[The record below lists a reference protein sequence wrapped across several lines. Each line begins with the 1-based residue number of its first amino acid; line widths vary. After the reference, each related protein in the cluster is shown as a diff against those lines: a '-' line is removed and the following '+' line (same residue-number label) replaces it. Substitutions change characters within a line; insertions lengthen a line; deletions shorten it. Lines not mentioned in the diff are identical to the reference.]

1 MPCEATVTYDDNL
14 NHSVTVS
21 IDSYCADDILNDV
34 ESIESNNLNE
44 ADVST
49 EYSYNNLS
57 DPPRESNFFLPKSRG
72 FKLALLNITSL
83 IKHID
88 ELRILLDS
96 NPVDVLAINE
106 TRLDSAINDCE
117 VYISGY
123 DIIRRDRNVNGRFGG
138 GVCFYVRSTI
148 NFLPRPDLSIE
159 VLENLCIEVRKPRS
173 KPFLIAT
180 WYRPPDSVVEKFNF
194 FETLVA
200 RLDAEN
206 VEYYIMG
213 DLNCNLAATTLDH
226 NSTLLTSITDLY
238 DLNQLIN
245 EPTRITESSS
255 TLIDVILTNTP
266 DKIVCSGVSHIGIS
280 DHSLVYVF
288 RKLSTGTF
296 TKGHS
301 SVTYR
306 KFKNFDSTRFRNDIY
321 LQNWDVIKTYD
332 NPNDMWHAWKNI
344 FNSVVERHAP
354 LNTKRVRAKK
364 SPWITHELK
373 KRMHERN
380 ILKIQA
386 TRSNDPND
394 WAIFKRIRNSVNNEI
409 KHAKKLHYTNTLHE
423 NRNNSKKTW
432 NIINDI
438 TSRKQR
444 NCQIKEIKQNGISIT
459 QSGELSEAFND
470 HFATIGSKLADKIP
484 CNNNTWS
491 YLDYLTPRDN
501 DVNFHMET
509 VSSTKVF
516 SLLSKLCKSKATG
529 LDQISARLLRE
540 CSDLIA
546 DSLCGIFNCSINT
559 CIFPDEWK
567 CSKVIPLFK
576 QGPRNEL
583 NNYRPISI
591 IPVVAKVFERIIYD
605 QVEAFVNDNNLLFNS
620 QSGFRSLHSTVT
632 ALLEA
637 TNDWAYSIDRGNVNA
652 VVFLDL
658 KKAFDTVN
666 HDILLSKLNA
676 YGVGGASGNWFKS
689 YLGGRNQKCFV
700 NRSLSKQNS
709 LSCGVPQGTILG
721 PLLFLIYIN
730 DLPNCLE
737 HSQPR
742 MYADDTHLSFAANN
756 IPDIESKLNEDL
768 TNVNEWL
775 IANRL
780 TLNSSK
786 TEFMLIGSRQ
796 RISTFDSS
804 PSLII
809 DGTPVK
815 RVTHTKSLGVN
826 IDENLSWSVHIDTIS
841 KKIASGIGAIKRMRA
856 FVPDTT
862 LKYIFNSI
870 VQPHFDYCCV
880 VWDNC
885 NKTSAD
891 KLQKLQNRAARVLT
905 YSGYDTDADS
915 LIKKL
920 GWKKLDS
927 QRKLQKATMVYKSF
941 NGLAPDYMR
950 PIFVDRSSNTNYVL
964 RDTVGKL
971 VIPGPRTNYLK
982 NSFGYSGAV
991 LWNSLPAELRTAD
1004 TLSGFKSGCN
1014 NYFNF

>member
-1 MPCEATVTYDDNL
+1 MPCEATATYDDNL

-106 TRLDSAINDCE
+106 TRLDSTINDCE

-332 NPNDMWHAWKNI
+332 NP
-344 FNSVVERHAP
+344 
-354 LNTKRVRAKK
+354 
-364 SPWITHELK
+364 
-373 KRMHERN
+373 
-380 ILKIQA
+380 Q
-386 TRSNDPND
+386 
-394 WAIFKRIRNSVNNEI
+394 
-409 KHAKKLHYTNTLHE
+409 
-423 NRNNSKKTW
+423 
-432 NIINDI
+432 
-438 TSRKQR
+438 
-444 NCQIKEIKQNGISIT
+444 
-459 QSGELSEAFND
+459 
-470 HFATIGSKLADKIP
+470 
-484 CNNNTWS
+484 
-491 YLDYLTPRDN
+491 
-501 DVNFHMET
+501 
-509 VSSTKVF
+509 
-516 SLLSKLCKSKATG
+516 
-529 LDQISARLLRE
+529 
-540 CSDLIA
+540 
-546 DSLCGIFNCSINT
+546 
-559 CIFPDEWK
+559 
-567 CSKVIPLFK
+567 
-576 QGPRNEL
+576 
-583 NNYRPISI
+583 
-591 IPVVAKVFERIIYD
+591 
-605 QVEAFVNDNNLLFNS
+605 
-620 QSGFRSLHSTVT
+620 
-632 ALLEA
+632 
-637 TNDWAYSIDRGNVNA
+637 
-652 VVFLDL
+652 
-658 KKAFDTVN
+658 
-666 HDILLSKLNA
+666 
-676 YGVGGASGNWFKS
+676 
-689 YLGGRNQKCFV
+689 
-700 NRSLSKQNS
+700 
-709 LSCGVPQGTILG
+709 
-721 PLLFLIYIN
+721 
-730 DLPNCLE
+730 
-737 HSQPR
+737 
-742 MYADDTHLSFAANN
+742 
-756 IPDIESKLNEDL
+756 
-768 TNVNEWL
+768 
-775 IANRL
+775 
-780 TLNSSK
+780 
-786 TEFMLIGSRQ
+786 
-796 RISTFDSS
+796 
-804 PSLII
+804 
-809 DGTPVK
+809 
-815 RVTHTKSLGVN
+815 
-826 IDENLSWSVHIDTIS
+826 
-841 KKIASGIGAIKRMRA
+841 
-856 FVPDTT
+856 
-862 LKYIFNSI
+862 
-870 VQPHFDYCCV
+870 
-880 VWDNC
+880 
-885 NKTSAD
+885 
-891 KLQKLQNRAARVLT
+891 
-905 YSGYDTDADS
+905 
-915 LIKKL
+915 
-920 GWKKLDS
+920 
-927 QRKLQKATMVYKSF
+927 
-941 NGLAPDYMR
+941 
-950 PIFVDRSSNTNYVL
+950 
-964 RDTVGKL
+964 
-971 VIPGPRTNYLK
+971 
-982 NSFGYSGAV
+982 
-991 LWNSLPAELRTAD
+991 
-1004 TLSGFKSGCN
+1004 
-1014 NYFNF
+1014 

>member
-159 VLENLCIEVRKPRS
+159 VLENLCIEVR
-173 KPFLIAT
+173 
-180 WYRPPDSVVEKFNF
+180 
-194 FETLVA
+194 
-200 RLDAEN
+200 
-206 VEYYIMG
+206 
-213 DLNCNLAATTLDH
+213 
-226 NSTLLTSITDLY
+226 
-238 DLNQLIN
+238 
-245 EPTRITESSS
+245 
-255 TLIDVILTNTP
+255 
-266 DKIVCSGVSHIGIS
+266 SGVSHIGIS

-409 KHAKKLHYTNTLHE
+409 KHAKKLHYTNTRHE

-576 QGPRNEL
+576 HGPRNEL

-689 YLGGRNQKCFV
+689 N
-700 NRSLSKQNS
+700 
-709 LSCGVPQGTILG
+709 
-721 PLLFLIYIN
+721 
-730 DLPNCLE
+730 
-737 HSQPR
+737 
-742 MYADDTHLSFAANN
+742 
-756 IPDIESKLNEDL
+756 
-768 TNVNEWL
+768 
-775 IANRL
+775 
-780 TLNSSK
+780 
-786 TEFMLIGSRQ
+786 
-796 RISTFDSS
+796 
-804 PSLII
+804 
-809 DGTPVK
+809 
-815 RVTHTKSLGVN
+815 
-826 IDENLSWSVHIDTIS
+826 
-841 KKIASGIGAIKRMRA
+841 
-856 FVPDTT
+856 
-862 LKYIFNSI
+862 
-870 VQPHFDYCCV
+870 
-880 VWDNC
+880 
-885 NKTSAD
+885 
-891 KLQKLQNRAARVLT
+891 
-905 YSGYDTDADS
+905 
-915 LIKKL
+915 
-920 GWKKLDS
+920 
-927 QRKLQKATMVYKSF
+927 
-941 NGLAPDYMR
+941 
-950 PIFVDRSSNTNYVL
+950 
-964 RDTVGKL
+964 
-971 VIPGPRTNYLK
+971 
-982 NSFGYSGAV
+982 
-991 LWNSLPAELRTAD
+991 
-1004 TLSGFKSGCN
+1004 
-1014 NYFNF
+1014 